1 MLTSAIGMPN
11 QTRAGGAGEEAARK
25 LQEGADPSSL
35 AHDELLAG
43 IDSLGS
49 HKTTEAADVLAKLE
63 QPKDVAKAARRALF
77 RLQTQ
82 GVRPSEQPSKEEA
95 PAPPRSTDQGVK
107 LVEARISS
115 YDPRGTRAVSI
126 LAEKPF
132 TGLVNLFAIASDVD
146 GLLDT
151 ELSTTTKKAYF
162 ARLDN
167 FTRQYGY
174 IEFVSTPPD
183 YANQVVHRCAAANE
197 KSDRPLPQ
205 DFSMW
210 KSFGAEAPEK
220 ELEPPIFSELAA
232 DDVRERLP
240 LEATK
245 ELAHTEFE
253 AWAYD
258 EDQLKEHLTRLDTA
272 KGGPLVLSGGAQK
285 GREESIVDE
294 ATDAI
299 FKGEELARAKERLQ
313 ETAHFLLAQGKKD
326 AAEQCLRA
334 ALEIDSAPPH
344 AQPFLREIIRKS
356 IEEAGHEGHEGHE
369 HEHEH
374 PREPKM
380 TESGIVL
387 PA

>member
-1 MLTSAIGMPN
+1 MPN
-11 QTRAGGAGEEAARK
+11 QSGAGGAGEEAARK
-25 LQEGADPSSL
+25 LLEGVDPGSL

-43 IDSLGS
+43 IDSLAS
-49 HKTTEAADVLAKLE
+49 QKTSQAADVLARLE

-82 GVRPSEQPSKEEA
+82 GILPSEQPATEQAA
-95 PAPPRSTDQGVK
+95 PEPARSASQSVK
-107 LVEARISS
+107 LLEARISS

-132 TGLVNLFAIASDVD
+132 TGLINLFAIASDVD

-151 ELSTTTKKAYF
+151 ELSSTTKKAFY
-162 ARLDN
+162 ARLEN

-174 IEFVSTPPD
+174 IEFVPTPPD
-183 YANQVVHRCAAANE
+183 YANQVVYRSGEANE

-210 KSFGAEAPEK
+210 KSFGAEPPEAG
-220 ELEPPIFSELAA
+220 LEPPIFGELNA
-232 DDVRERLP
+232 DDVRQRVP
-240 LEATK
+240 LEDTK

-258 EDQLKEHLTRLDTA
+258 DDQLKEHTTRLDTA
-272 KGGPLVLSGGAQK
+272 RGGPLVLSDDAQK
-285 GREESIVDE
+285 GREQGILDE

-299 FKGEELARAKERLQ
+299 FKDEELARANDRLQ
-313 ETAHFLLAQGKKD
+313 ETAHFLFHQGHKE
-326 AAEQCLRA
+326 AAERCLRA
-334 ALEIDSAPPH
+334 ALEIDAAPPH
-344 AQPFLREIIRKS
+344 AQPFLHEIISKS
-356 IEEAGHEGHEGHE
+356 IDAIAHGGHE

-374 PREPKM
+374 ERPEPHR